1 MPVMI
6 MGTIDELNSTGKFT
20 LIEDLELRR
29 LISEAVRKQDGL
41 LAIDRQV
48 VARVGPSVNY
58 VRSYMRFNLSG
69 HNQTSSD
76 IDPALAQFEFS
87 ELCTDEKFINA
98 IATVREMRLA
108 AKVFSAQSRGNQIA
122 LIEALQKKLGNSVQS
137 QGEGR

>member
-1 MPVMI
+1 MCI
-6 MGTIDELNSTGKFT
+6 RDRFT

-58 VRSYMRFNLSG
+58 VRSYMCFNLSG

-76 IDPALAQFEFS
+76 IDPATAQFEFS

-108 AKVFSAQSRGNQIA
+108 AKAFSAQSRGNQIA